1 MLRRQVEGEE
11 DARARLRRAEVVASQ
26 GSISGSSMHDQ
37 YEFVL
42 INGGPAV
49 ARAASAWP
57 RDAEGRDVIG
67 PVHIISVL
75 LPQER
80 QRFYLQIPPGPSRSG
95 GLTLWGSWDD
105 DTGPR
110 QERLLD
116 INPL

>member
-1 MLRRQVEGEE
+1 
-11 DARARLRRAEVVASQ
+11 
-26 GSISGSSMHDQ
+26 MHDQ

-49 ARAASAWP
+49 ARAVSAWP
-57 RDAEGRDVIG
+57 RDAEKGRDVIG